1 MKYSMKKGKVEMT
14 IQYSDYATRE
24 IETAS
29 RLLNLPPLE
38 VCALAHRM
46 MIAIAHDEPALFA
59 SMVAKFREGFMCSS
73 AN

>member
-1 MKYSMKKGKVEMT
+1 MKFSMKKGKVEVT
-14 IQYSDYATRE
+14 IQYSDYALKE

-29 RLLNLPPLE
+29 KLLNLPPLE

-46 MIAIAHDEPALFA
+46 MIGIAHDEPALFA
-59 SMVAKFREGFMCSS
+59 SMVAKFRDGFICNS

>member
-1 MKYSMKKGKVEMT
+1 MKFSMKKGKVEVT
-14 IQYSDYATRE
+14 IRYSDYAAKE

-46 MIAIAHDEPALFA
+46 MIGIAHDEPALFA
-59 SMVAKFREGFMCSS
+59 SMVAKFRDGFMASS
-73 AN
+73 SN